1 MCSADRTRFDKLCEK
16 LPIPIKASIGS
27 VYWKNFWELLDLNR
41 LKKYD
46 MNLCPYWW
54 FLIRVEDKNNHK
66 ANFPTHKTCYL
77 ENYKQ
82 FIMVAIE
89 SHKVSEKFECA
100 KEQIQ
105 INKIEGELYL
115 PGTKIAIAYKTSEY
129 DGLFTFKD
137 AFLKI
142 GLIKELLK
150 ESKRNGI
157 ESFESTSSSYYS
169 DSDCL

>member
-1 MCSADRTRFDKLCEK
+1 
-16 LPIPIKASIGS
+16 
-27 VYWKNFWELLDLNR
+27 
-41 LKKYD
+41 
-46 MNLCPYWW
+46 
-54 FLIRVEDKNNHK
+54 
-66 ANFPTHKTCYL
+66 
-77 ENYKQ
+77 
-82 FIMVAIE
+82 MVAIE